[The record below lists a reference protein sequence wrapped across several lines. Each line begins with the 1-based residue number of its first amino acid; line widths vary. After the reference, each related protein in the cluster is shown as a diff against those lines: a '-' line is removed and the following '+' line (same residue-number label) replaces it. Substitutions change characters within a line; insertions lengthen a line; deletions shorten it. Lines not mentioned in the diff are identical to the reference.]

1 VGVAQLAR
9 FGACA
14 VDLPTWLQGFLSAL
28 IHIIPLASRWIVI
41 VCERVNVARLATCM
55 AYESKELYD
64 ATEFGM

>member
-1 VGVAQLAR
+1 MRSR
-9 FGACA
+9 FTHM
-14 VDLPTWLQGFLSAL
+14 VTSRPSAL

-64 ATEFGM
+64 VTEFGM